1 MKPRTAIDPALAAES
16 IATIRLLAV
25 DAVEQAN
32 SGHPG
37 TPMEA
42 APIAY
47 LLFTRHLRYNPA
59 NPDWPGR
66 DRFILSCGHASMLLY
81 SLLHL
86 SGYDLT
92 LEEIRNFR
100 QLGSRTPGHPEF
112 GHTPGVETTTGPLG
126 QGFAVGVGMAMGGR
140 FLSEQVDRELFAYRV
155 YALCSDGDLMEG
167 IAAEAASLAGHL
179 RLGNL
184 VYLYLDNRI
193 TIEGETDLAF
203 SEEVATRFL
212 AYGWHVQRVEGEN
225 LPEID
230 TALERAKEDFRPSLI
245 IARTHIAAGAPNLQD
260 SPEAHG
266 APLGKE
272 EVRLLKASLGRD
284 PESAFVVPEIVAT
297 HLGAARTRGAEQERA
312 WREKVEQKLDRDPGF
327 FTSWQEAAEGVLPS
341 GWDDQLPAFTPAE
354 GPMATRKASGIVLN
368 TLAARLPFLLGGSAD
383 LAPSN
388 NTELKGQD
396 AFHPGGSGRNIHF
409 GVREHAMGAILNGL
423 AHTPGLRPFGGTF
436 LIFADYMRPPMR
448 LAAMMGIA
456 PVYVFTHDSVGLGED
471 GPTHQPVEQLPGLRA
486 VPDLTVIRPGDANET
501 AEAWRLAIANRTG
514 PTALLLS
521 RQNLPILDRGKFAA
535 ATGMRRGGYVLARE
549 EGSLAAI
556 LIASGS
562 ELHPAVE
569 ARELLQRE
577 GVGTRV
583 VSLPCWE
590 LFEVQDPD
598 YRAEVLPADCTVR
611 VAVEA
616 AAPLGWERYVGTA
629 GAVVAMP
636 GFGASAPGGQ
646 LLKHFGFTAEN
657 IAVRVRA
664 LLTAQG

>member
-1 MKPRTAIDPALAAES
+1 MHPHAAIDPDLAAES

-25 DAVEQAN
+25 DAVEKAN

-47 LLFTRHLRYNPA
+47 LLFTRHLRFNPG
-59 NPDWPGR
+59 NPGWPGR

-81 SLLHL
+81 SMLHL
-86 SGYDLT
+86 SGYDLP
-92 LEEIRNFR
+92 LEELRNFR

-140 FLSEQVDRELFAYRV
+140 FLAEQVDLELFDYRV
-155 YALCSDGDLMEG
+155 YGLCSDGDLMEG
-167 IAAEAASLAGHL
+167 VAAEAASLAGHL

-184 VYLYLDNRI
+184 IYLYLDNRI
-193 TIEGETDLAF
+193 TIEGDTDLAF

-230 TALERAKEDFRPSLI
+230 VAIERAKGDPRPSLI
-245 IARTHIAAGAPNLQD
+245 IARTHIASGSPNLQD
-260 SPEAHG
+260 TAEAHG
-266 APLGKE
+266 APLGRE
-272 EVRLLKASLGRD
+272 EVRLLKARLGRD
-284 PESAFVVPEIVAT
+284 PESTFIVPEAVRL
-297 HLGAARTRGAEQERA
+297 HLGAARERGAELERA
-312 WREKVEQKLDRDPGF
+312 WNAELARRADGASEPLAA
-327 FTSWQEAAEGVLPS
+327 WLEAAEGRFPA
-341 GWDDQLPAFTPAE
+341 GWDRQLPVFTAAE
-354 GPMATRKASGIVLN
+354 GPMASRKASGIVLN
-368 TLAARLPFLLGGSAD
+368 ALASRLPFLLGGSAD

-388 NTELKGQD
+388 NTELKGEA

-423 AHTPGLRPFGGTF
+423 AHTPGLRPYGGTF
-436 LIFADYMRPPMR
+436 LIFSDYMRPPMR
-448 LAAMMGIA
+448 LAAMMGI
-456 PVYVFTHDSVGLGED
+456 PPIYVFTHDSVGLGED

-486 VPDLTVIRPGDANET
+486 VPNLTVIRPGDANET
-501 AEAWRLAIANRTG
+501 VEAWRLAIENRTG

-521 RQNLPILDRGKFAA
+521 RQNLPILDRGRYTAA
-535 ATGMRRGGYVLARE
+535 AGVRRGGYVLARE
-549 EGSLAAI
+549 EGLIAAI

-562 ELHPAVE
+562 ELHPALA
-569 ARELLQRE
+569 ARELLQGE
-577 GVGTRV
+577 GIGTRV

-590 LFEVQDPD
+590 LFAEQENS
-598 YRAEVLPADCTVR
+598 YRGEVLPPACTVR

-616 AAPLGWERYVGTA
+616 AAPLGWERWVGSA
-629 GAVVAMP
+629 GAVVAMND
-636 GFGASAPGGQ
+636 FGASAPGGE

-664 LLTAQG
+664 LFAANS